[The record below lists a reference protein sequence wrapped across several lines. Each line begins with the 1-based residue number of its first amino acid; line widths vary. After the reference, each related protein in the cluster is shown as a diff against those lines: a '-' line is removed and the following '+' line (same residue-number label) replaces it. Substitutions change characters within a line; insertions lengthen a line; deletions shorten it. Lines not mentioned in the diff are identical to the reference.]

1 MPQLRLALAQV
12 DPVVGDLA
20 GNAELVVSWSRQAA
34 ARGAHVVAFPEMMLT
49 GYPPEDLVLRE
60 SFIEAS
66 ATLIES
72 LATRLA
78 AVGLGELAV
87 IVGYLDRPSRIAS
100 ISRSAN
106 SISA

>member
-1 MPQLRLALAQV
+1 MAQLRLALAQV

-20 GNAELVVSWSRQAA
+20 GNADLVVSWSQHAA

-66 ATLIES
+66 GRLIE
-72 LATRLA
+72 TVA
-78 AVGLGELAV
+78 A
-87 IVGYLDRPSRIAS
+87 R
-100 ISRSAN
+100 
-106 SISA
+106 